1 VYVGSDGLHPSF
13 FIVSYVCLLAC
24 IGRPKH
30 SAWLTSK
37 QRTFFNEKKIEVE
50 AAQRLLL
57 PAATT
62 QEVGDKAQE
71 ENAEAERVDVPNETE
86 EEMDRNEEKAANF
99 EEARVNVQNE
109 VEDKLD
115 GNEEKAANTKEA
127 KLDEQSVTM
136 DDDVSRKDSFYDT
149 KADDNTASVQLL
161 LLIGVIV
168 GLAVTWYLSKLQR
181 KRSGLHKK
189 LDGAA
194 VYDYRPASLEL
205 SYC

>member
-1 VYVGSDGLHPSF
+1 ML
-13 FIVSYVCLLAC
+13 VSTGCTNLFLLYLTYVCLLAC

-57 PAATT
+57 PATT
-62 QEVGDKAQE
+62 QEVGDEAPEDNSE
-71 ENAEAERVDVPNETE
+71 EARVDVPNETE
-86 EEMDRNEEKAANF
+86 EEMDGNEEKAANS
-99 EEARVNVQNE
+99 EEARVDVQNE
-109 VEDKLD
+109 VEDKWD

-127 KLDEQSVTM
+127 KLDEQSETM
-136 DDDVSRKDSFYDT
+136 DDDVSRKDSLYDT

-168 GLAVTWYLSKLQR
+168 GLAVTWYLSKLER